1 MNMYHKSDELNF
13 LHASIRVVS
22 TPPYTPRGIIY
33 SPKAIF
39 ENEMNN
45 SDYRSFL
52 QDESGG
58 EYTVFIIKS
67 RVCLPELAEHLQRLG
82 YIKSLEALDPCCAV
96 PFNAA
101 NEQVKELQELLRNPD
116 VDFAVLQTEFRKKK
130 VWRR

>member
-1 MNMYHKSDELNF
+1 MYHKPDELNF
-13 LHASIRVVS
+13 LHFGIRVVS

-67 RVCLPELAEHLQRLG
+67 RVCLPEIAEHLQRLG